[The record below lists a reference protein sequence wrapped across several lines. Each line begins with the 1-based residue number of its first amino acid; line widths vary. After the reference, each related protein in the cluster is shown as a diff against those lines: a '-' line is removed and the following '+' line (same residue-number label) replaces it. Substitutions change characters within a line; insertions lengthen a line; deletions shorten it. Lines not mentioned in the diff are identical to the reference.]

1 MDKTLNPYITNNTRL
16 YGYLQTDKKE
26 VVWVNKRYI
35 PTELRSTA
43 PVPRHKFL
51 NDKPQNGK
59 AVTSAATIKEWMKP
73 IISPPINA
81 YQRPSNDEQFSQS
94 SPANQCQEWSTLRQ
108 MLPSKGTVSAKAPPL
123 WGTGQ
128 AEPISFRAKRK
139 SRFPK
144 INSPMTSYVDAAHV
158 TNRLFT
164 FQWNCQLLFIHYSIG
179 KYKLE
184 KNKLFKTKNNEFF
197 EFSRIRV
204 CDFRKYLQKRRW
216 PIG

>member
-1 MDKTLNPYITNNTRL
+1 MDKTLNPYITNSTATKL

-51 NDKPQNGK
+51 NDKEKGK
-59 AVTSAATIKEWMKP
+59 AAASADTIKEWMKP
-73 IISPPINA
+73 IISPPITD
-81 YQRPSNDEQFSQS
+81 YQRPSSEEQFSQS
-94 SPANQCQEWSTLRQ
+94 SHANQCQEWSTLRQ
-108 MLPSKGTVSAKAPPL
+108 MLPSKGTVSAKAPPQ

-128 AEPISFRAKRK
+128 SEPISFRIQRK

-164 FQWNCQLLFIHYSIG
+164 FQ
-179 KYKLE
+179 
-184 KNKLFKTKNNEFF
+184 
-197 EFSRIRV
+197 
-204 CDFRKYLQKRRW
+204 
-216 PIG
+216 